1 MSVGTAANEG
11 WSGRGK
17 RPHDFG
23 ANDPATLYAAA
34 ARALSVQRPDV
45 PLISFLRN
53 PLLDFSRLLKKARYS
68 DLQYHHLATHTQDV
82 APPSSGLEDDESA
95 KGGRCNYML
104 SMYGITVNTTFIIL
118 EKGQTSRSSEASGQ
132 AVCVALVAD
141 STAAVHL
148 QLWGPECDAFQP
160 SDIIR
165 LTNGMFSYYN
175 HNMLLRA
182 GQKGLLEKIGHFTM
196 IFVENPNMS
205 KLQWIPDPSNSKML
219 QPLGLMH
226 ASSPQGSHGS
236 GHSSFVNSRAYH

>member
-1 MSVGTAANEG
+1 MMMPQSAA
-11 WSGRGK
+11 
-17 RPHDFG
+17 G
-23 ANDPATLYAAA
+23 ART
-34 ARALSVQRPDV
+34 Q
-45 PLISFLRN
+45 
-53 PLLDFSRLLKKARYS
+53 
-68 DLQYHHLATHTQDV
+68 QHHHQHQHQGLPPQQA
-82 APPSSGLEDDESA
+82 PSSVRLCDLRPSV
-95 KGGRCNYML
+95 
-104 SMYGITVNTTFIIL
+104 SSTVNTTFIIL